1 MSTATATPTNVT
13 RRVMLVKVDTNA
25 NNNKFYELSL
35 MPDGSVHCRYGRV
48 GAPGVTQVYHGG
60 QAKFDS
66 QMAAKKKKGYAEVD
80 LIDAPAG
87 MNSAGSAKSVASASL
102 AQAAKKGL
110 LKEASDAALSKLID
124 SWAAAN
130 RHQIEMASGGMM
142 SVSASGAVSTPVGI
156 VSAAS
161 IAQARDLLP
170 QIASTHDRRLI
181 EQYLTYVPQDFG
193 RTRGWESRFESAD
206 EIARQSLFLDQ
217 LDGSVAM
224 AASMAKADGG
234 KADEPAAIFRYK
246 LVRVTDPE
254 KVADARRRF
263 ESTKNGMH
271 QSSALSLKNLYAVI
285 DSEPH
290 VGNWNAAAKAHGNVR
305 RLWHGTGTANL
316 LSMFHRGFVVPS
328 SRSGSTIQVTGRMF
342 GDGAYF
348 SDQSTKSLNYAQG
361 GTWGGTRNDHC
372 FMFLCDVV
380 MGKEHRPST
389 YGDAVSAAK
398 RAGCQSVYAKGG
410 TASVRNNEMIVW
422 DLKQV
427 RISYLCEFGR

>member
-1 MSTATATPTNVT
+1 
-13 RRVMLVKVDTNA
+13 MLVKVDTNA
-25 NNNKFYELSL
+25 NNNKFYEISL

-48 GAPGVTQVYHGG
+48 GAPGVVQVYHGG
-60 QAKFDS
+60 DAKFAS
-66 QMAAKKKKGYAEVD
+66 QKAAKEKKGYREVD

-87 MNSAGSAKSVASASL
+87 MNSAGSGRSMASASL
-102 AQAAKKGL
+102 AQAAKTGL
-110 LKEASDAALSKLID
+110 LKESKDSALAKLID
-124 SWAAAN
+124 QWAAAN
-130 RHQIEMASGGMM
+130 RHQIEMVSGGMM
-142 SVSASGAVSTPVGI
+142 TVSASGAVSTPVGI
-156 VSAAS
+156 VSSAS
-161 IAQARDLLP
+161 ISAARDILP

-193 RTRGWESRFESAD
+193 RTRGWESRFESDA
-206 EIARQSLFLDQ
+206 EIARQAAFLDQ

-224 AASMAKADGG
+224 AASMADADKG

-246 LVRVTDPE
+246 LVRVTDAE
-254 KVADARRRF
+254 KLADARRRF

-271 QSSALSLKNLYAVI
+271 QSSSLSLKNLYAVI
-285 DSEPH
+285 DAAPH
-290 VGNWNAAAKAHGNVR
+290 AAAWQTHADTLKNVR

-398 RAGCQSVYAKGG
+398 RAGCHSVFAKGG

-422 DLKQV
+422 NLPQV

>member
-1 MSTATATPTNVT
+1 MSTAIASPTNVT

-25 NNNKFYELSL
+25 NNNKFYEISL
-35 MPDGSVHCRYGRV
+35 LPDGTVQCRYGRV
-48 GAPGVTQVYHGG
+48 GAPGVIQNYAGG
-60 QAKFDS
+60 DAKFAS
-66 QMAAKKKKGYAEVD
+66 QKAAKEKKGYREVD

-87 MNSAGSAKSVASASL
+87 MNSGGSAKAMASASL
-102 AQAAKKGL
+102 ATAAKRGL
-110 LKEASDAALSKLID
+110 LKDPKDSALAKLID

-142 SVSASGAVSTPVGI
+142 QVSASGAVSTPVGI

-161 IAQARDLLP
+161 IAAARDLLP
-170 QIASTHDRRLI
+170 RIASSHDRRLI

-193 RTRGWESRFESAD
+193 RTRGWEARFESAA
-206 EIARQSLFLDQ
+206 EIDRQVAFLDQ

-224 AASMAKADGG
+224 AASLAKADDA
-234 KADEPAAIFRYK
+234 KAEEPSAIFRYRI
-246 LVRVTDPE
+246 VRVTDPE
-254 KVADARRRF
+254 KVADAKRRF
-263 ESTKNGMH
+263 ETTKNGMH
-271 QSSALSLKNLYAVI
+271 QSSSLRLLNLYAVI
-285 DSEPH
+285 DSQPH
-290 VGNWNAAAKAHGNVR
+290 VGHWDAAAKAHGNVR

-316 LSMFHRGFVVPS
+316 LSMMHRGFVVPKG
-328 SRSGSTIQVTGRMF
+328 SGGSIHVTGRMF

-348 SDQSTKSLNYAQG
+348 SDQSTKSLNYSQG

-380 MGKEHRPST
+380 MGKEHRPTT
-389 YGDAVSAAK
+389 YGDAVGAAK